1 MFELT
6 DPKTETLG
14 SQLMVIYGAPGA
26 GKSTLA
32 AGFPDS
38 AIIDLEGRMRHF
50 KGLKVASPAS
60 WPETQ
65 QAITLLASQVNPEN
79 TKTVVLDSFSKAY
92 NLCRE
97 HILEREGWDTE
108 KDGGDFG
115 AGYAVVREEFRRSLT
130 PLINLVTRGI
140 GVILVAHDKTFVV
153 ETPTGDKVKTTPD
166 LADDKTANRIR
177 QMVDLVLYYAPDES
191 GERTLRAHDPS
202 GLIEAKDG
210 TGRLPEKLRISSVGS
225 PDLTQRAQG
234 VYSQVL
240 EAYEGIE
247 S

>member
-1 MFELT
+1 MFEIT
-6 DPKTETLG
+6 DPQTETLG

-50 KGLKVASPAS
+50 KGLKVAAPTS

-65 QAITLLASQVNPEN
+65 QAISMLAENVDPAN
-79 TKTVVLDSFSKAY
+79 TKTVILDSFSKAY

-115 AGYAVVREEFRRSLT
+115 AGYGVIREEFRRSLT

-153 ETPTGDKVKTTPD
+153 ETPTGDKVRTIPE

-177 QMVDLVLYYAPDES
+177 QMVDLVLYYAPDEN

-210 TGRLPEKLRISSVGS
+210 TGRLPERLAVSTVDSN
-225 PDLTQRAQG
+225 DLTKRAQG

-240 EAYEGIE
+240 AAYEGE